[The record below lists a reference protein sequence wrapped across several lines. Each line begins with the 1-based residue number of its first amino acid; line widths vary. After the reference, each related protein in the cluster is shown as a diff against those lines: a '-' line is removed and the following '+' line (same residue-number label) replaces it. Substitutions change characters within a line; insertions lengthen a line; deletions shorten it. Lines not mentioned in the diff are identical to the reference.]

1 MGHREQAVVVRVQ
14 AVAVRAPAAPAPV
27 RELARV
33 VSVAA
38 ELVLAAPEAA
48 RAVLPGLEARKEQR
62 QAGG

>member
-1 MGHREQAVVVRVQ
+1 VGHREQAVVVR
-14 AVAVRAPAAPAPV
+14 ASGGTGTV
-27 RELARV
+27 RELAQV
-33 VSVAA
+33 VAVAA

>member
-1 MGHREQAVVVRVQ
+1 MSGSCATSWIRRANGSEPRERGAPRALAAAQVV
-14 AVAVRAPAAPAPV
+14 A
-27 RELARV
+27 
-33 VSVAA
+33 VAA